1 MKYIKMFNESKTE
14 IGSKPQPEK
23 REASENLEE
32 IFFEMIFDNIVG
44 GYGNDMNEL
53 VEDINFQESLED
65 WLNYIHKNTSDE
77 CKEHLGKY
85 FTTNYIYKK
94 GERKE
99 KRRLYEYIK
108 EKLIEYVGNK

>member
-1 MKYIKMFNESKTE
+1 MKYLVSFKENKIA

-23 REASENLEE
+23 ITLSEDLEK

-44 GYGNDMNEL
+44 GYGNNLEQL

-65 WLNYIHKNTSDE
+65 WINFIHKNTSDE

-108 EKLIEYVGNK
+108 EKLIEYVGNN